1 MLLLLIIL
9 IIIKYVSPDP
19 DSVLYVLKKYLNF
32 LIFKINNTISIILNI
47 NEKFYGIKTFKGI
60 NTFND
65 TTPKF
70 VSYYE
75 NFFIK
80 KMIEKNPLLNTNIL
94 KKLYNVIDNMV
105 TLEVDDY
112 FMTVSDSNPKNFT
125 KNELNKISTILL
137 NKLNLG
143 EFKFTNL
150 NIIGPVIYHTNVS
163 GKEISPF
170 LFTVNCDNNIGNLK
184 IYIESDIRN
193 DIIKDSSILII
204 KKIRINMDDVQI
216 NNNNILYINYDNN
229 TDFIYNS
236 VGSTELGSSEL
247 VTSESSELGS
257 NESTEL
263 GSSELG
269 SSELGSSELGN
280 SELGNSELDSTEFI
294 NSTQIEQFSNQIKEL
309 SIGLPFIDFNSKL
322 KSNIQYNIDASNNND
337 TYMNMLDNIEIFK
350 IE

>member
-1 MLLLLIIL
+1 MTAS
-9 IIIKYVSPDP
+9 YSNP
-19 DSVLYVLKKYLNF
+19 LNF
-32 LIFKINNTISIILNI
+32 T
-47 NEKFYGIKTFKGI
+47 
-60 NTFND
+60 
-65 TTPKF
+65 
-70 VSYYE
+70 
-75 NFFIK
+75 
-80 KMIEKNPLLNTNIL
+80 
-94 KKLYNVIDNMV
+94 
-105 TLEVDDY
+105 DY
-112 FMTVSDSNPKNFT
+112 
-125 KNELNKISTILL
+125 ELNDISNILL
-137 NKLNLG
+137 NNLNLG

-236 VGSTELGSSEL
+236 VGSS
-247 VTSESSELGS
+247 
-257 NESTEL
+257 EL

-269 SSELGSSELGN
+269 SSELGTSELGTSESTELGSSELGTSELGN